1 MTILVVVVGQPS
13 IAWKLLLFG
22 LLWSIKCHRNCG
34 VSAFGLAPVPA
45 SSSSSQGEGLFGERR
60 RQQKRHFNHH
70 LLLVGPLSL
79 SSENNSNNNNS
90 NNNTTTNNNNSPKDA
105 AQLLKQDLLAAL
117 AHLKDTQARDG
128 DFSDI
133 DWGTKGGELTETG
146 RVPKQVDYGLISPAV
161 GKAAQAVLDLC
172 DQLETVMPS
181 SMVPTQYLGD
191 KENGSKA
198 ALEGAWKLLFSNA
211 ADAVFSKDSKRG
223 AARTQNVVDAKR
235 GRITNIIDFEPAT
248 DEHGEVKQP
257 TLKQL
262 NIVIQAKALNGKR
275 VELNFKYAKVVLT
288 KFFFFPLFGRTL
300 SLYIPVPATLVT
312 QVIEFCKTVARFFRL
327 KKKNDTEKRTAKG
340 YFDILYLDNQLR
352 VHKTGQGNIFVQ
364 ARNDW
369 KEAIPLIR

>member
-1 MTILVVVVGQPS
+1 MTILLLLVGQPS

-45 SSSSSQGEGLFGERR
+45 SSSSSSSQGGGLFGKRR

-70 LLLVGPLSL
+70 LLLGPLSL
-79 SSENNSNNNNS
+79 SSENNSNNK
-90 NNNTTTNNNNSPKDA
+90 NNNNNNDSPKDA
-105 AQLLKQDLLAAL
+105 AQILKQDLLAAL

-128 DFSDI
+128 DFSNI

-146 RVPKQVDYGLISPAV
+146 RVPKQVDYSLISPAV

-172 DQLETVMPS
+172 DQLETVMASS

-191 KENGSKA
+191 KEHGSKA

-235 GRITNIIDFEPAT
+235 GRITNIIDFEPTT
-248 DEHGEVKQP
+248 DKHGVVKQP

-288 KFFFFPLFGRTL
+288 KFLFFPLFGRTL